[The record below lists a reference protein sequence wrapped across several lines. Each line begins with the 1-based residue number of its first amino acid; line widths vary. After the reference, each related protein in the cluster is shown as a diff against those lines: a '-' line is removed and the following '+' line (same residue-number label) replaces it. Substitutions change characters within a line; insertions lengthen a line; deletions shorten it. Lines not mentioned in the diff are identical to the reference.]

1 MSKHKQR
8 TNEVSI
14 FNLSSFCEFKEIKN
28 KINKSF
34 WRQCTLVSDLV
45 YSIHH
50 CILQIF
56 FWNKYLTSKSS
67 KTSLP
72 LQILGNIFN
81 LVENHAILWDIHG
94 LQKWHFCKQ
103 LMHVSN
109 VSQHTLWTESISGSS
124 YTINKCCKCIPHFE
138 SISRKDV
145 VKFRGWNTWQ
155 TFS

>member
-34 WRQCTLVSDLV
+34 WRCTLVSDLV

-56 FWNKYLTSKSS
+56 FEISTSHQNYTDYASS
-67 KTSLP
+67 KTSLS
-72 LQILGNIFN
+72 LQILPNIFN
-81 LVENHAILWDIHG
+81 LVEILAILWNIHG

-103 LMHVSN
+103 LMHLSN
-109 VSQHTLWTESISGSS
+109 FSQHTLWTESISGSS
-124 YTINKCCKCIPHFE
+124 YTINKCCKCIQRFE

-145 VKFRGWNTWQ
+145 VKFRGWNTL
-155 TFS
+155 

>member
-1 MSKHKQR
+1 MSKHKQS

-34 WRQCTLVSDLV
+34 WRCTLVSDLA

-50 CILQIF
+50 CILQISF
-56 FWNKYLTSKSS
+56 EASTSHRNIYTDYASS
-67 KTSLP
+67 KTSLL
-72 LQILGNIFN
+72 LQISVNIFN
-81 LVENHAILWDIHG
+81 LVEIHAILWNIHG

-103 LMHVSN
+103 LMHLSN

-124 YTINKCCKCIPHFE
+124 YTINKCCKCIQHFE
-138 SISRKDV
+138 SILRKDV
-145 VKFRGWNTWQ
+145 VKFWGWNT
-155 TFS
+155 